1 MSLLWLNSGFIC
13 KDLYYCFRIYL
24 KLYFDYLND
33 LKEKYK
39 IVLQQAEIAKADDES
54 IKIIKKFKNKI
65 LEALKCY
72 YKADIEKCNIIIRNF
87 IKDIGE
93 DSFAVSL
100 LNNSYAFTGASKTEI
115 QFFRC

>member
-1 MSLLWLNSGFIC
+1 M
-13 KDLYYCFRIYL
+13 
-24 KLYFDYLND
+24 
-33 LKEKYK
+33 
-39 IVLQQAEIAKADDES
+39 LQQAEIAKADDES

-115 QFFRC
+115 QFFRCWIGNPSNAYEAKDMLHLPLKLRSK

>member
-1 MSLLWLNSGFIC
+1 M
-13 KDLYYCFRIYL
+13 
-24 KLYFDYLND
+24 
-33 LKEKYK
+33 YK
-39 IVLQQAEIAKADDES
+39 RQVLQQAEIAKADDES